1 MNAEE
6 QRVHDKAMDL
16 VCSQGAEIE
25 RLRAV
30 EAYAVPRH
38 EVCNEL
44 IRWLDTKGSASTVT
58 TWGDQPGETI
68 RRLIENFR
76 DGCPATCRTDDY
88 PGCGTCMA
96 PDDNRCPQPPPV
108 VPRVGPRF
116 LPKITGCRSC
126 DRKEWMCDEF
136 EDWFTAYYE
145 GESAPKIDKSDL
157 MEAFFIGN
165 CAEPPEQ
172 YAPDNTAPEENKHD

>member
-108 VPRVGPRF
+108 VPCVERR
-116 LPKITGCRSC
+116 
-126 DRKEWMCDEF
+126 
-136 EDWFTAYYE
+136 
-145 GESAPKIDKSDL
+145 
-157 MEAFFIGN
+157 
-165 CAEPPEQ
+165 
-172 YAPDNTAPEENKHD
+172 